1 MFDLNKLYRTYKDK
15 LENYFKDNN
24 SQLENKKQTLVK
36 QWKNLAFI
44 IVIGFF
50 LFLALIVTL
59 FYSLSTAATF
69 RKSCKLD
76 QKALKYKRGR

>member
-1 MFDLNKLYRTYKDK
+1 MLDLNKLYRTYKDK

-44 IVIGFF
+44 ILNSAIE
-50 LFLALIVTL
+50 
-59 FYSLSTAATF
+59 Y
-69 RKSCKLD
+69 C
-76 QKALKYKRGR
+76 